1 MSGKRYR
8 ICIDA
13 DLCQGHGVC
22 AAEAP
27 TLFRVTDQGQI
38 YDTVDPVATEIADD
52 QLELAQRAAQFCPNG
67 VIRIEAIED

>member
-8 ICIDA
+8 ICVDT

-22 AAEAP
+22 AA
-27 TLFRVTDQGQI
+27 VT
-38 YDTVDPVATEIADD
+38 PEIGEDHLA
-52 QLELAQRAAQFCPNG
+52 LAQRAARYCPNG

>member
-1 MSGKRYR
+1 MSGPRYR

-13 DLCQGHGVC
+13 DLCQGHAVC

-27 TLFRVTDQGQI
+27 ALFAVTDQGQI
-38 YDTVDPVATEIADD
+38 YDTVDPGATEIGEH
-52 QLELAQRAAQFCPNG
+52 QLALAQRAAENCPNG